1 MDETTDQI
9 EAHIDRTRERLG
21 SNLRELE
28 DKVEA
33 ATDWREHVRERP
45 HVFLGAAF
53 IGGMVLLSALRSRS
67 AGRPRSG
74 VALNSAVGWSRLG
87 AAQARELWNNVQRAL
102 VGVATAQIKDY
113 IGELVPGFD
122 DHYRRAEQRAA
133 RSIRVARETRANRR
147 RVYGPHRQRRDP

>member
-9 EAHIDRTRERLG
+9 EAEIDRTRERLG

-33 ATDWREHVRERP
+33 ATDWREHFRERP

-53 IGGMVLLSALRSRS
+53 IGGMVLASTLRSKS
-67 AGRPRSG
+67 AGRPPSG
-74 VALNSAVGWSRLG
+74 VAMNPTVGGDGSVQ
-87 AAQARELWNNVQRAL
+87 AQVRELWNNVQGAL

-113 IGELVPGFD
+113 LGELVPGFD

-133 RSIRVARETRANRR
+133 VDPSRS
-147 RVYGPHRQRRDP
+147 

>member
-33 ATDWREHVRERP
+33 ATDWREHFRERP
-45 HVFLGAAF
+45 HVFVGAAF
-53 IGGMVLLSALRSRS
+53 IGGMVLASVLKSKS
-67 AGRPRSG
+67 AGRPLSG
-74 VALNSAVGWSRLG
+74 VAMNPAVRGHGSVQ
-87 AAQARELWNNVQRAL
+87 APARELWNNVQGAL

-113 IGELVPGFD
+113 LGELVPGFD

-133 RSIRVARETRANRR
+133 VDPSRS
-147 RVYGPHRQRRDP
+147 

>member
-33 ATDWREHVRERP
+33 ATDWREHFRERP

-53 IGGMVLLSALRSRS
+53 IGGLVLASALKSKS
-67 AGRPRSG
+67 AGRPRSV
-74 VALNSAVGWSRLG
+74 VA
-87 AAQARELWNNVQRAL
+87 
-102 VGVATAQIKDY
+102 
-113 IGELVPGFD
+113 
-122 DHYRRAEQRAA
+122 
-133 RSIRVARETRANRR
+133 
-147 RVYGPHRQRRDP
+147 

>member
-33 ATDWREHVRERP
+33 ATDCREHFRERP
-45 HVFLGAAF
+45 HVFPAF
-53 IGGMVLLSALRSRS
+53 IGGMVLASTLRSKS
-67 AGRPRSG
+67 AGRPLSG
-74 VALNSAVGWSRLG
+74 VAMNPAVGGHGSVQ
-87 AAQARELWNNVQRAL
+87 AQARELWNNVQGAL
-102 VGVATAQIKDY
+102 VGVATAHIKDY
-113 IGELVPGFD
+113 IGALVPGFD

-133 RSIRVARETRANRR
+133 AV
-147 RVYGPHRQRRDP
+147 DPSRP

>member
-1 MDETTDQI
+1 MDQTVNQI

-33 ATDWREHVRERP
+33 ATDWREHFKERP

-53 IGGMVLLSALRSRS
+53 IGGIVLASALRSRS
-67 AGRPRSG
+67 AGRSLSG
-74 VALNSAVGWSRLG
+74 VAVNRTMSGHGSVQG
-87 AAQARELWNNVQRAL
+87 QALQLWNNVQGAL
-102 VGVATAQIKDY
+102 LGVATAQIKDY

-122 DHYRRAEQRAA
+122 DHYRRAEQRTAA
-133 RSIRVARETRANRR
+133 V
-147 RVYGPHRQRRDP
+147 D

>member
-21 SNLRELE
+21 SNFRELE

-33 ATDWREHVRERP
+33 ATDWREHFRERP

-53 IGGMVLLSALRSRS
+53 IGGIVLASTLRSKS
-67 AGRPRSG
+67 AGRRLSG
-74 VALNSAVGWSRLG
+74 VAMNPARGGHGSVQ
-87 AAQARELWNNVQRAL
+87 AQARELWHNVQGAL
-102 VGVATAQIKDY
+102 IGVATAQIKDY
-113 IGELVPGFD
+113 LGGLVPGFD

-133 RSIRVARETRANRR
+133 AV
-147 RVYGPHRQRRDP
+147 DPSRP

>member
-1 MDETTDQI
+1 MDQTVNQI

-33 ATDWREHVRERP
+33 ATDWREHFKERP

-53 IGGMVLLSALRSRS
+53 IGGIVLASALRSRS
-67 AGRPRSG
+67 AGRSLSG
-74 VALNSAVGWSRLG
+74 VAVNRTMSGHGSVQR
-87 AAQARELWNNVQRAL
+87 QALELWNNVQVAL
-102 VGVATAQIKDY
+102 LGVATAQIKDY

-122 DHYRRAEQRAA
+122 DHYRRAEQRTAA
-133 RSIRVARETRANRR
+133 V
-147 RVYGPHRQRRDP
+147 D